1 MNRVHLFTLILC
13 AMLVAPDAAPAV
25 ECGQTD
31 DFEDGTTQGWEE
43 GAFSPNP
50 PTNVPN
56 GGPAGLGD
64 GYMRDVSSGGH
75 GPGSRMAVYNRAQWA
90 GDYLSAG
97 VTRIEVDLA
106 NFGATAMAI
115 RVGVEFNL
123 NRFVSTDAFA
133 LPPGGQWQHAV
144 FDLSAAGMTQTLGT
158 ETLATVLSNV
168 AQFRIISSADA
179 AWEGDAIVATL
190 GVDNITAVVTGDCDA
205 DGDVDLDNA
214 ATFST
219 CLSGPDAGL
228 SPGCSCVN
236 FDCDDDVDLRD
247 FQALQ
252 STYTGAP

>member
-1 MNRVHLFTLILC
+1 MKRAHLLTLILC
-13 AMLVAPDAAPAV
+13 ALLAAPAAAPAV
-25 ECGQTD
+25 ECGQSD

-56 GGPAGLGD
+56 GGPGGAGDNYL
-64 GYMRDVSSGGH
+64 RNVSSGGH
-75 GPGSRMAVYNRAQWA
+75 GPGSKMVMYNLTQWI

-97 VTRIEVDLA
+97 VTRVEADVA
-106 NFGATAMAI
+106 NFGATPLAV
-115 RVGVEFNL
+115 RVGVEGTL
-123 NRFVSTDAFA
+123 TRFVSTDGAA
-133 LPPGGQWQHAV
+133 IPADGQWYHVV
-144 FDLSAAGMTQTLGT
+144 FDLSASGMTLTLGT
-158 ETLATVLSNV
+158 ETLTTVLSNV
-168 AQFRIISSADA
+168 EQFRILSSADP
-179 AWEGDAIVATL
+179 AWEGDAIVGTM

-228 SPGCSCVN
+228 APGCGCVN

-247 FQALQ
+247 FQDLQ
-252 STYTGAP
+252 LNYSEAP